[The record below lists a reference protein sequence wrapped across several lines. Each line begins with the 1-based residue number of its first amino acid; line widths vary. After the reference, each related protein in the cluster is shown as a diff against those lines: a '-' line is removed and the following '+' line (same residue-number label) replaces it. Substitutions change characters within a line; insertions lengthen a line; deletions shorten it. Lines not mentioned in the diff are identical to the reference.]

1 MYIDARRERIQGRV
15 PSPDLSYN
23 DDSRDGLL
31 VDSDGAGDVGV
42 HEVNLPQHD
51 VGLLSPA
58 QLQGLP
64 AHKKWIFNI
73 RGKFRLAYCSSHDVR
88 AWKGLMTATQPT
100 TTMSTE
106 QSVSGQT
113 LFNGMAQHCLKSY
126 FFHLEVSKCSM
137 IYH

>member
-1 MYIDARRERIQGRV
+1 MREGVRLNTVKKKMYIDARRERIQGRG
-15 PSPDLSYN
+15 PSPDQSYN
-23 DDSRDGLL
+23 EDSRDGLL

-73 RGKFRLAYCSSHDVR
+73 TGRFRLAYCSSHDVG
-88 AWKGLMTATQPT
+88 AWKGLITATQPT
-100 TTMSTE
+100 TTMSSLS
-106 QSVSGQT
+106 QGKPY
-113 LFNGMAQHCLKSY
+113 LMAWPST
-126 FFHLEVSKCSM
+126 V
-137 IYH
+137 